1 MTNNLI
7 KYKRII
13 WALSIAVVILTLSN
27 YSALR
32 KLDLIIR
39 TPFDKIEEIEDPAF
53 QDSVVIDDKKNANI
67 IVLVIDDFGYR
78 NDSISDGFLELPVPI
93 TCAVLPGHNQ
103 SSRFAKKAINAGKEV
118 IVHMPMQS
126 AIASSGEDE
135 FKLKIGMTS
144 EEIEWRLN
152 EALNEI
158 PEAVGINNHQGSKAT
173 TDGKVMAVVASV
185 LKNKNKFFLDSRTSS
200 KTVGENTMRSA
211 GVPTARRHI
220 FLDNDL
226 SIENISKQLDKLV
239 TVAEKKGLAIGI
251 GHVKGNTLK
260 VLEEKIPALVEQGFE
275 FKFLSQVVD

>member
-13 WALSIAVVILTLSN
+13 WALSIAVVILILSN

-39 TPFDKIEEIEDPAF
+39 APLDKIEEIEEPVF
-53 QDSVVIDDKKNANI
+53 QDSVIIDDKKNANI

-126 AIASSGEDE
+126 AITSSGEDE

-200 KTVGENTMRSA
+200 KTVGENTMRSV

-260 VLEEKIPALVEQGFE
+260 VLEEEIPALVEQGFE

>member
-13 WALSIAVVILTLSN
+13 WALSIAVAILILSN

-39 TPFDKIEEIEDPAF
+39 APLDKIEEIEEPVF
-53 QDSVVIDDKKNANI
+53 QDSVIIDDKKNANI

-200 KTVGENTMRSA
+200 KTVGESTMRSV

-226 SIENISKQLDKLV
+226 NIKNISKQLNKLV
-239 TVAEKKGLAIGI
+239 DVSEKKGLAIGI

-260 VLEEKIPALVEQGFE
+260 VLEKEIPDLLERGFD

>member
-13 WALSIAVVILTLSN
+13 WALSIAVVILILSN

-39 TPFDKIEEIEDPAF
+39 APLDKIEEIEEPVF
-53 QDSVVIDDKKNANI
+53 QDSVIIDDKKNANI

-239 TVAEKKGLAIGI
+239 AVAEKKGLAIGI

-260 VLEEKIPALVEQGFE
+260 VLEEKIPALIEQGFE

>member
-1 MTNNLI
+1 MI
-7 KYKRII
+7 
-13 WALSIAVVILTLSN
+13 LSN

-39 TPFDKIEEIEDPAF
+39 APLDKIEEIEEPVF
-53 QDSVVIDDKKNANI
+53 QDSVIIDDKKNANI

-78 NDSISDGFLELPVPI
+78 NDSISDGFLDLSVPI

-239 TVAEKKGLAIGI
+239 AVAEKKGLAIGI

-260 VLEEKIPALVEQGFE
+260 VLEEEIPALVEQGFE

>member
-13 WALSIAVVILTLSN
+13 WALSTAVVILILSN

-39 TPFDKIEEIEDPAF
+39 APLDKIEEIEEPVF
-53 QDSVVIDDKKNANI
+53 QDSVIIDDKKNANI

>member
-1 MTNNLI
+1 MDDLT

-13 WALSIAVVILTLSN
+13 WALSITIAILVLSN

-32 KLDLIIR
+32 KLDLAIR
-39 TPFDKIEEIEDPAF
+39 TSPEIIEKIEEPVF
-53 QDSVVIDDKKNANI
+53 QDSVFSVMDEKVNT

-78 NDSISDGFLELPVPI
+78 DDSISDGFLNLSVPI
-93 TCAVLPGHNQ
+93 TCAVLPGHIQ

-118 IVHMPMQS
+118 IIHMPMQS
-126 AIASSGEDE
+126 TVPSSGEEE
-135 FKLKIGMTS
+135 FKLKTGMTS

-173 TDGKVMAVVASV
+173 TDRKVMAVVASV

-200 KTVGENTMRSA
+200 KTVGESTMRSV

-226 SIENISKQLDKLV
+226 NIKNISKQLNKLV
-239 TVAEKKGLAIGI
+239 DVSEKKGLAIGI

-260 VLEEKIPALVEQGFE
+260 VLEKEIPDLLERGFD

>member
-13 WALSIAVVILTLSN
+13 WALSIAVVILILSN

-39 TPFDKIEEIEDPAF
+39 APFDKIEEIEEPVF

-200 KTVGENTMRSA
+200 KTVGENTMRSV

-239 TVAEKKGLAIGI
+239 AVAEKKGLAIGI

-260 VLEEKIPALVEQGFE
+260 VLEEEIPALVEQGFE

>member
-13 WALSIAVVILTLSN
+13 WALSTAVVILILSN

-39 TPFDKIEEIEDPAF
+39 APLDKIEEIEEPVF

-260 VLEEKIPALVEQGFE
+260 VLEEEIPALVEQGFE

>member
-1 MTNNLI
+1 MTNSLI

-13 WALSIAVVILTLSN
+13 WALSIAVVILILSN

-39 TPFDKIEEIEDPAF
+39 APFDKIEEIEEPVF
-53 QDSVVIDDKKNANI
+53 QDSVIIDDKKNANI

-78 NDSISDGFLELPVPI
+78 NDSISDGFLDLPVPI

-126 AIASSGEDE
+126 AITSSGEDE

-200 KTVGENTMRSA
+200 KTVGENTMRSV

-220 FLDNDL
+220 FLDNAL
-226 SIENISKQLDKLV
+226 SIAHISKQLDKLV
-239 TVAEKKGLAIGI
+239 AVAEKKGLAIGI

-260 VLEEKIPALVEQGFE
+260 VLEEEIPALVEQGFE

>member
-13 WALSIAVVILTLSN
+13 WALSIAVVILILSN

-39 TPFDKIEEIEDPAF
+39 TPFDKIEEIEEPVF

-78 NDSISDGFLELPVPI
+78 NDSISDGFLDLPVPI

-126 AIASSGEDE
+126 AITSSGEDE

-200 KTVGENTMRSA
+200 KTVGENTMRSV

-239 TVAEKKGLAIGI
+239 AVAEKKGLAIGI

-260 VLEEKIPALVEQGFE
+260 VLEEEIPALVEQGFE

>member
-13 WALSIAVVILTLSN
+13 WALSIAVVILILSN

-39 TPFDKIEEIEDPAF
+39 APLDKIEEIEEPVF
-53 QDSVVIDDKKNANI
+53 QDSVIIDDKKNANI

-126 AIASSGEDE
+126 AITSSGEDE

-200 KTVGENTMRSA
+200 KTVGENTMRSV

-239 TVAEKKGLAIGI
+239 AVAEKKGLAIGI

-260 VLEEKIPALVEQGFE
+260 VLEEEIPALVEQGFE

>member
-13 WALSIAVVILTLSN
+13 WALSIAVVILILSN

-39 TPFDKIEEIEDPAF
+39 APFDKIEEIEEPVF

-78 NDSISDGFLELPVPI
+78 NDSISDGFLDLPVPI

-126 AIASSGEDE
+126 AITSSGEDE

-200 KTVGENTMRSA
+200 KTLGENTMRSV

-226 SIENISKQLDKLV
+226 SIENISKQLNKLV

-260 VLEEKIPALVEQGFE
+260 VLEEEIPALVEQGFE

>member
-1 MTNNLI
+1 MTNSLI

-13 WALSIAVVILTLSN
+13 WALSIAVVILILSN

-39 TPFDKIEEIEDPAF
+39 APFDKIEEIEEPVF

-78 NDSISDGFLELPVPI
+78 NDSISDGFLDLPVPI

-126 AIASSGEDE
+126 AITSSGEDE

-200 KTVGENTMRSA
+200 KTVGENTMRSV

-226 SIENISKQLDKLV
+226 SIENISKQLNKLV

-260 VLEEKIPALVEQGFE
+260 VLEEEIPALVEQGFE

>member
-13 WALSIAVVILTLSN
+13 WVLSIAVVILILSN

-39 TPFDKIEEIEDPAF
+39 TPFDKIEEIEEPVF

-78 NDSISDGFLELPVPI
+78 NDSISDGFLDLPVPI

-126 AIASSGEDE
+126 AITSSGEDE

-200 KTVGENTMRSA
+200 KTVGENTMRSV

-226 SIENISKQLDKLV
+226 SIENISKQLNKLV

-260 VLEEKIPALVEQGFE
+260 VLEEEIPALVEQGFE

>member
-13 WALSIAVVILTLSN
+13 WALSIAVVILILSN

-39 TPFDKIEEIEDPAF
+39 APLDKIEEIEEPVF
-53 QDSVVIDDKKNANI
+53 QDSVIIDDKKNANI

-260 VLEEKIPALVEQGFE
+260 VLEEKIPALIEQGFE

>member
-1 MTNNLI
+1 MDNLT

-13 WALSIAVVILTLSN
+13 WALSLTIAILVLSN

-32 KLDLIIR
+32 KLDLAIR
-39 TPFDKIEEIEDPAF
+39 TSPEIIEKIEEPVF
-53 QDSVVIDDKKNANI
+53 QDSVFSVMDEKVNT

-78 NDSISDGFLELPVPI
+78 DDSISDGFLNLSVPI
-93 TCAVLPGHNQ
+93 TCAVLPGHIQ

-118 IVHMPMQS
+118 IIHMPMQS
-126 AIASSGEDE
+126 TVPSSGEEE
-135 FKLKIGMTS
+135 FKLKTGMTS

-200 KTVGENTMRSA
+200 KTVGESTMRSV

-226 SIENISKQLDKLV
+226 NIKNISKQLNKLV
-239 TVAEKKGLAIGI
+239 DVSEKKGLAIGI

-260 VLEEKIPALVEQGFE
+260 VLEKEIPDLLERGFD

>member
-13 WALSIAVVILTLSN
+13 WALSIAVVILILSN

-39 TPFDKIEEIEDPAF
+39 APLDKIEEIEEPVF
-53 QDSVVIDDKKNANI
+53 QDSVIIDDKKNANI

-78 NDSISDGFLELPVPI
+78 NDSISDGFLDLPVPI

-126 AIASSGEDE
+126 AITSSGEDE

-200 KTVGENTMRSA
+200 KTVGENTMRSV

-239 TVAEKKGLAIGI
+239 AVAEKKGLAIGI
-251 GHVKGNTLK
+251 GHVKSNTLK
-260 VLEEKIPALVEQGFE
+260 VLEEEIPALVEQGFE

>member
-13 WALSIAVVILTLSN
+13 WALSIAVVILILSN

-39 TPFDKIEEIEDPAF
+39 APLDKIEEIEEPVF
-53 QDSVVIDDKKNANI
+53 QDSVIIDDKKNANI

-126 AIASSGEDE
+126 AITSSGEDE

-200 KTVGENTMRSA
+200 KTVGENTMRSV